1 MPAIDRV
8 RIAREIY
15 GAYESG
21 NREMVEKHLSQSS
34 GSTAL
39 PMSESTY
46 RPTGRAAG
54 RTRR

>member
-1 MPAIDRV
+1 MQAIDRG

-21 NREMVEKHLSQSS
+21 DREMVEKHLAGDFSFYSP
-34 GSTAL
+34 ADV
-39 PMSESTY
+39 ESTY